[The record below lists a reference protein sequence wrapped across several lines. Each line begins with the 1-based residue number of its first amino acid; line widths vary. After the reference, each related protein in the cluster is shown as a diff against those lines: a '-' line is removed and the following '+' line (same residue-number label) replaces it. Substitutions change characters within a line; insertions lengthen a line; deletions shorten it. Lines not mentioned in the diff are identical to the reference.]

1 MKKTLS
7 LVLAIVFAFG
17 FAVPAFA
24 ETSYLYSSFN
34 IRNGDIRATA
44 HRGYSS
50 IAPENTLPAFR
61 LAGEYGF
68 WGAECDIHLTSDG
81 VWVVSHD
88 TTIDRMTDGEG
99 AIADM
104 TYEELMS
111 YTIDAGSNIADYP
124 DLKTPTLVEYLD
136 VCKEFGLHCVIEIKD
151 IPSGD
156 YGSLARILNAREEK
170 DRFVI
175 ISFDRNVLL
184 AVRPLMPETPMYL
197 LESPATQSGIDFCLV
212 NGIDGIDF
220 SYITD
225 EETVRAIEDAG
236 LRTMVWTVDDLK
248 TAETYYGWGVRDIT
262 TNSLVPQQ
270 PKFGNFLRQLVWW
283 FRDLFA
289 RFAAMFSK

>member
-1 MKKTLS
+1 MKKTVS
-7 LVLAIVFAFG
+7 VLLALALAFG
-17 FAVPAFA
+17 AAVPAFA
-24 ETSYLYSSFN
+24 TSYLYSSFQ
-34 IRNGDIRATA
+34 IRPGDMRATA

-50 IAPENTLPAFR
+50 AAPENTLPAFR

-68 WGAECDIHLTSDG
+68 WGAECDIHLTADG

-104 TYEELMS
+104 TYAELMN
-111 YTIDAGSNIADYP
+111 YKIDAGSNIGEYP
-124 DLKTPTLVEYLD
+124 ELKTPTLIEYLD
-136 VCKEFGLHCVIEIKD
+136 VCKEFGLHDVIEIKD

-156 YGSLARILNAREEK
+156 YSSLADILNAREEK
-170 DRFVI
+170 ERFII
-175 ISFDRNVLL
+175 ISFDRAALL
-184 AVRPLMPETPMYL
+184 AMRPLMPETPMYL
-197 LESPATQSGIDFCLV
+197 LESPATQDGIEWCLA

-220 SYITD
+220 SYITN

-236 LRTMVWTVDDLK
+236 LKTMVWTVDDLK
-248 TAETYYGWGVRDIT
+248 TAETYYRYGVRDIT
-262 TNSLVPQQ
+262 TNSLVPRL
-270 PKFGNFLRQLVWW
+270 PDHGAFLRQLVWW